1 MTGYV
6 INFNRR
12 HKRHGHLFQNRFKSI
27 VCEEE
32 AYLLELTR
40 YIHLNPLRGG
50 IVDEWT
56 QLPEY
61 TWSGHAAL
69 IGKVDRDWQETDLIL
84 SLFHSNL
91 RKAREAYERFVAEG
105 VGMGR
110 RPDLVGGG
118 LLRSPGGWSQVLS
131 QRRQNRQMASD
142 ERILGSGEFVE
153 EVIAQADQQLKETL
167 RLKRRRVESPSLA
180 RQVTRSVG
188 VDLDLVLSGSRIAEA
203 VKARKTIC
211 QIAIKKFGYSG
222 SEVARLLGTATSS
235 ATRLANAPA
244 LPDFNYSSY
253 AT

>member
-1 MTGYV
+1 MPNHFHLLVRTSLQPLSVNMRKLMTGYV

-56 QLPEY
+56 QLQEY

-118 LLRSPGGWSQVLS
+118 LLRSPGVGPRCYPRDGRIGRWLRMRGFWGAESLL
-131 QRRQNRQMASD
+131 RRS
-142 ERILGSGEFVE
+142 
-153 EVIAQADQQLKETL
+153 
-167 RLKRRRVESPSLA
+167 
-180 RQVTRSVG
+180 
-188 VDLDLVLSGSRIAEA
+188 
-203 VKARKTIC
+203 
-211 QIAIKKFGYSG
+211 
-222 SEVARLLGTATSS
+222 
-235 ATRLANAPA
+235 
-244 LPDFNYSSY
+244 
-253 AT
+253 